1 MDWPQTTALL
11 DTELSKLSITIFHGH
26 LMLRFKRFQSRLLF
40 FMLTP
45 FLLVSTVLLTAIDR
59 ESQKTARANIDDG
72 LAITART
79 FNSALTSRRMRLIE
93 HLRASAA
100 DFGFKSAIATRDP
113 ETISSAL
120 ENYSL
125 RVSADVMIYVDTQQT
140 ILGEFYFDEMHRLS
154 EANHPVD
161 RNQLPVLLREAQSKG
176 AQETESI
183 EFLNGTPYQ
192 LVVLPIRA
200 PLPVGW
206 LIVGFKIDQV
216 FVEKLKQD
224 THSDISILSGSDM
237 GHMAIFASTVPEAMQ
252 QPLVDVWQKAAV
264 GESISHTISL
274 ESKEYVILAMELPN
288 RKGHRIIAILQRSLA
303 EYLEPYEFLRYF
315 IILLFIAGT
324 AIFALAGVM
333 IARSVTKPVKELAQM
348 AQKVREGDYSRQI
361 LNHKEDEIGF
371 LAESFNHMTKGL
383 AERNRI
389 LGLLGKVVSEEVATE
404 LLKGELRL
412 GGETR
417 EVTVL
422 FADLRGFT
430 SLCEDRAPEMI
441 LNLLNRYLT
450 VMTSIIEKHSGV
462 VDKYMGDAIMALF
475 GAPVKRVDDAQN
487 AISCALEMCQQLVL
501 INEEFSREG
510 LPLLTMGIGINTGET
525 VAGNMGSESRHN
537 YTVIGDSVNLSSRL
551 EGLTKVYGVPVIV
564 SDSTRSSCPEF
575 IYREL
580 DRVQVKGRREPLTI
594 YQPLGLAGHL
604 KAEEQAELALYEE
617 ALAAHR
623 ERNWK
628 SAMKS
633 FNALQQSHPDSKLY
647 LLYVSRVRNLLA
659 NPPFGQFEDVIIYD
673 EK

>member
-1 MDWPQTTALL
+1 
-11 DTELSKLSITIFHGH
+11 
-26 LMLRFKRFQSRLLF
+26 MLRFKRFQSRILF

-45 FLLVSTVLLTAIDR
+45 FLLVSTVLLIAIDR

-72 LAITART
+72 LAITARL
-79 FNSALTSRRMRLIE
+79 FNSALTSRRTRLIE

-140 ILGEFYFDEMHRLS
+140 ILGEFYFGGMHQPSDGDRS
-154 EANHPVD
+154 VD
-161 RNQLPVLLREAQSKG
+161 RSQQNQLPALLREAQSKG
-176 AQETESI
+176 SQETESI

-206 LIVGFKIDQV
+206 LIVGFKIDQI
-216 FVEKLKQD
+216 FVERLKKD
-224 THSDISILSGSDM
+224 TNSDISILSGTDM
-237 GHMAIFASTVPEAMQ
+237 GHLAVFASTVPRAIQ
-252 QPLVDVWQKAAV
+252 QPLVDAWQTARV
-264 GESISHTISL
+264 GEGISHTIDL
-274 ESKEYVILAMELPN
+274 GDEEYVILAMELPN
-288 RKGHRIIAILQRSLA
+288 REGNRIMAILQRSLA
-303 EYLEPYEFLRYF
+303 ESLEPYEFLRYF
-315 IILLFIAGT
+315 IVFLFMAGT
-324 AIFALAGVM
+324 VAFALVGVM

-348 AQKVREGDYSRQI
+348 ARKVREGDYSNQI
-361 LNHKEDEIGF
+361 TNDKEDEIGF
-371 LAESFNHMTKGL
+371 LADSFNHMTQGL

-389 LGLLGKVVSEEVATE
+389 LGLLGKVVSEEIATE
-404 LLKGELRL
+404 LLKGELKL

-430 SLCEDRAPEMI
+430 ALCEKREPEMI

-450 VMTSIIEKHSGV
+450 AMTTIIEKHAGV
-462 VDKYMGDAIMALF
+462 VDKYIGDAIMALF
-475 GAPVKRVDDAQN
+475 GAPVKREDDPQN
-487 AISCALEMCQQLVL
+487 AIHCSLEMCKQLVL

-510 LPLLTMGIGINTGET
+510 LPMLTMGVGINTGAT

-551 EGLTKVYGVPVIV
+551 EGLTKIYGVPVIV
-564 SDSTRSSCPEF
+564 SDSTRSVCPEF
-575 IYREL
+575 TYREL
-580 DRVQVKGRREPLTI
+580 DRVQVKGRNEPLTI
-594 YQPLGLAGHL
+594 HQPLGLTSQLGV
-604 KAEEQAELALYEE
+604 EELAELEFYKT
-617 ALAAHR
+617 ALAAYQKQ
-623 ERNWK
+623 NWQ
-628 SAMKS
+628 SALTS
-633 FNALQQSHPDSKLY
+633 FNALLESHPESKLY
-647 LLYVSRVRNLLA
+647 LLYVTRIGNFIA
-659 NPPFGQFEDVIIYD
+659 NPPSGEFDIVIRYD